1 MSAPAFWQRRGAIG
15 ALLLPL
21 GGLFWFVA
29 GLRRTAYRRGWRC
42 SRRVGVPVVV
52 VGNLGAGGAG
62 KTPLVLR
69 LVADLRAA
77 GRHPGVISHGYGGRL
92 RGTQMVV
99 ADSDPAV
106 VGDEPLLIAQAAA
119 CPVTVGRDRVAAA
132 RLLRE
137 RHPEVDVIVSD
148 DGLQHYRLARD
159 VEIVVVNGEMGFGNG
174 WPLPAGPLR
183 EPLARLKQADAV
195 AVVRRAGVPPLR
207 VDHARVFE
215 ITPRAGQFYA
225 LTDPHTLVAAAA
237 LPREILAVAGIARPQ
252 QFFRTLAE
260 LGFTVRERAFP
271 DHHAFRPADLESGL
285 PVVMTEK
292 DAVKC
297 RAYAR
302 PDWYALEWRIEENK
316 ALHAWLV
323 RELDALAAR
332 KGGNRGNG
340 GTAAL

>member
-1 MSAPAFWQRRGAIG
+1 MSAPAFWQRRGVAG
-15 ALLLPL
+15 ALLLPV
-21 GGLFWFVA
+21 GGLFWLVA
-29 GLRRTAYRRGWRC
+29 GLRRMAYRRGWLRSRC
-42 SRRVGVPVVV
+42 VGVPVGV

-77 GRHPGVISHGYGGRL
+77 GHHPGVISRGYGGRL
-92 RGTQMVV
+92 RGGTQMVV
-99 ADSDPAV
+99 TDSDPAV
-106 VGDEPLLIAQAAA
+106 VGDEPLLIARAAG
-119 CPVTVGRDRVAAA
+119 CPVAVGADRVAAA

-183 EPLARLKQADAV
+183 EPVARLKQADAV
-195 AVVRRAGVPPLR
+195 AVVRRAGVPALR

-225 LTDPHTLVAAAA
+225 LTDPHTPVAAAA

-260 LGFTVRERAFP
+260 LGFAVRERAFP
-271 DHHAFRPADLESGL
+271 DHHAYRPEDLESGF

-297 RAYAR
+297 LAYAR
-302 PDWYALEWRIEENK
+302 PEWYALEWRVEENA
-316 ALHAWLV
+316 ALRAWLV
-323 RELDALAAR
+323 EALNALVAR
-332 KGGNRGNG
+332 KEKNHGTGR
-340 GTAAL
+340 TAA